1 MRHDRPKVDLNIYLL
16 KEGRRAIDTTTRGLR
31 TYELTFGA
39 NHAAM
44 LYAKAAPATTPR
56 WAKFFEEVIDPARLG
71 RNSSTA
77 ALLLIEAAGREFAL
91 AFGQGRHLLQ
101 LDSVESNFGLRVTL
115 NLVDENSLRSID
127 KATFEEHPRQSREQ
141 TGRAGQLE
149 MFTVDVERDLLRA
162 VTGSPVH
169 ERFGSRVSGMDSLKL
184 SLETRLSDLP
194 ALLTELLNVYAS
206 DDYKLKGFAFVDHI
220 QPIRDSALVDGLD
233 AILIT
238 QMNRGQHSRI
248 WLAAPEI
255 VDWDR
260 AVGFKY
266 SAARL
271 AARVHDVRLDELL
284 QEFGDV
290 DASVLLRKKIFC
302 VDAEDMPVFSK
313 PAYFWIYAE
322 IESAGKTHLLNNGK
336 WYAVDTDYVG
346 RVNAFYDQV
355 PRYTRALPS
364 FESNDQTEGPYNERV
379 ARTNSAEFALLDKQN
394 IRLPGAV
401 SAVEPCDLYRCSKEF
416 IHVKRYCASS
426 VLSHLFNQGVVSA
439 DLFKRETAFRRELN
453 ARLPV
458 IHRIADIE
466 ATPQQGEYSVVYAI
480 VSEHDE
486 DLSIPFFSK
495 ITLRHALQRL
505 MSLGFSVALAPIS
518 VDEDW
523 KILRVVPA
531 ARTARRAQPLPA

>member
-1 MRHDRPKVDLNIYLL
+1 MRYGGPKVDLNIYLL
-16 KEGRRAIDTTTRGLR
+16 KQGWRAIDTDTGRLSTHELR
-31 TYELTFGA
+31 LGPK
-39 NHAAM
+39 HAAM
-44 LYAKAAPATTPR
+44 LYTKAAPATTPR
-56 WAKFFEEVIDPARLG
+56 WAKFFEEAVDPARLG

-77 ALLLIEAAGREFAL
+77 ALLLIQAGGRQFAL

-101 LDSVESNFGLRVTL
+101 LDAVESNFGLRVTL

-141 TGRAGQLE
+141 TGRAGQLQ

-162 VTGSPVH
+162 VTGSPVE

-184 SLETRLSDLP
+184 SLDSRLSDLP
-194 ALLTELLNVYAS
+194 ALLAELLNVYS
-206 DDYKLKGFAFVDHI
+206 SEDYKRKGFAFVDHI
-220 QPIRDSALVDGLD
+220 QPIRDSALVEQLD
-233 AILIT
+233 AMLIA
-238 QMNRGQHSRI
+238 QINGGQHGRI

-290 DASVLLRKKIFC
+290 NATVLLRKKIYC
-302 VDAEDMPVFSK
+302 VDAEDMPVFNK

-322 IESAGKTHLLNNGK
+322 IEGAGKTHLLNNGK

-346 RVNAFYDQV
+346 RVNAFYDEV
-355 PRYTRALPS
+355 PRYTRDLPS
-364 FESNDQTEGPYNERV
+364 FESNDRTEGPYNERV
-379 ARTNSAEFALLDKQN
+379 ATTNSAEFALLDKQN

-401 SAVEPCDLYRCSKEF
+401 SAVEPCDLYRNPKEF
-416 IHVKRYCASS
+416 IHVKRYGASS

-439 DLFKRETAFRRELN
+439 DLFKREMAFRRELN

-505 MSLGFSVALAPIS
+505 TSLGFSVALARIS
-518 VDEDW
+518 VDEHW
-523 KILRVVPA
+523 KILKVVPTARA
-531 ARTARRAQPLPA
+531 ARGAQRLPA